1 MTEGPDEMPETEEF
15 DPYLDTVDRLER
27 AVDHQIS
34 IINGIDDKAEHVTR
48 LLGIL
53 IGLIFSVLSLVV
65 KWEVNGLQ
73 SPSKPVEVLFTMGV
87 FSLLFAMAAA
97 IVTYLSSKFRIGLH
111 YNVGYYLSEP
121 DVDVDTRKHTRRILG
136 AYGSMIEQNKRVIET
151 NSHRFRWTL
160 YLLLVGVLFL
170 STAGILYL
178 GRISTPDAWIGFGAS
193 VIIALVAGWYILTG
207 RYLTLPSV
215 NSNHE

>member
-1 MTEGPDEMPETEEF
+1 MSEEKGDESETEAF

-53 IGLIFSVLSLVV
+53 IGLIFSVLSLVME
-65 KWEVNGLQ
+65 WEVNSLN
-73 SPSKPVEVLFTMGV
+73 SPTEPVEALFTMGV
-87 FSLLFAMAAA
+87 VSLLFAMAAA

-111 YNVGYYLSEP
+111 YNVGYYLSNSDVEIEP
-121 DVDVDTRKHTRRILG
+121 RKHTRRVLG

-151 NSHRFRWTL
+151 NSRRFRWTL

-170 STAGILYL
+170 STAGFLYL
-178 GRISTPDAWIGFGAS
+178 GQVPTADAWLIFWTS
-193 VIIALVAGWYILTG
+193 VVIAVTVGWYILTG
-207 RYLTLPSV
+207 RYLTLPSI
-215 NSNHE
+215 NSEHE